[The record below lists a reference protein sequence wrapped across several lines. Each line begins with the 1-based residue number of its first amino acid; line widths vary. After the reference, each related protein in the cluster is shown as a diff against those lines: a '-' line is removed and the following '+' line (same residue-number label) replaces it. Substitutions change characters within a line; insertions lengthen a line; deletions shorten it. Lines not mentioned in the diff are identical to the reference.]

1 MNIVQQKTKVGPLGL
16 LHDGFLKIVAQELL
30 LTMAVKLAP
39 FIIIII
45 IIIIIIT
52 IIASIQ
58 KLGLN

>member
-52 IIASIQ
+52 
-58 KLGLN
+58 KEKD